1 MRILWVKGG
10 KLLPPNT
17 GGKLRT
23 LNILQHL
30 AARHEV
36 TLLSYYGGHQDKEY
50 ERAIVTELP
59 GTLVVYTA
67 APDVT
72 LAERILDYARRLPSR
87 APYAVTKFTDRRVQA
102 ILAKWLPEPHFDVA
116 VCDFLCTSLNFPR
129 QLATTTVLFQHNVET
144 VLWQRKVEHEAK
156 WIDRVIA
163 RIEYAKMRRYEPA
176 AVRRFHHV
184 IAVSEND
191 RQEMLPMVDGSRIT
205 VVPTGVDLRQF
216 QPTKNGTAPKP
227 LVVFTGS
234 MDWEANIDGV
244 EFFCQQVWPHV
255 LQAAPEARFRI
266 VGKDP
271 HPRVSRLACETVEV
285 TGTVPSVVEHLR
297 EAAVFVVPLRM
308 GGGTRLKIY
317 EAMAMGKAVVSTT
330 VGAEGLDVEHGK
342 DILLAD
348 DPMTFAESVVRFL
361 RDQETRHRFEAA
373 AAEKAGRYD
382 WSRVTERFVEV
393 LRQVA
398 ARGAKPSLQGESL
411 RTVTTG

>member
-10 KLLPPNT
+10 KLVPPNT

-23 LNILQHL
+23 LNILRHL
-30 AARHEV
+30 AAHHEV
-36 TLLSYYGGHQDKEY
+36 TLFSYYGGHRDEEY
-50 ERAIVTELP
+50 ERVIVAELP
-59 GTLVVYTA
+59 GAVVVYTA

-72 LAERILDYARRLPSR
+72 MAERVGDYVRRLPSR
-87 APYAVTKFTDRRVQA
+87 APYAVTKFTDRRVQQ
-102 ILAKWLPEPHFDVA
+102 ILARWLAERRFDVA
-116 VCDFLCTSLNFPR
+116 VCDFLCASLNFPR
-129 QLATTTVLFQHNVET
+129 HLATTTVLFQHNVET
-144 VLWQRKVEHEAK
+144 VLWQRKVKHEAK

-163 RIEYAKMRRYEPA
+163 RIEYAKMRRYEPE

-191 RQEMLPMVDGSRIT
+191 RQEMLPMVEASRIT

-216 QPTKNGTAPKP
+216 QPAKNGTAPKL

-255 LQAAPEARFRI
+255 LREMPQAHFRI

-271 HPRVSRLACETVEV
+271 HPRVTKLACETVEV

-297 EAAVFVVPLRM
+297 EAAVFVVPLRI

-348 DPMTFAESVVRFL
+348 DPTSFAESVVRFL
-361 RDQETRHRFEAA
+361 RDQETRQRFEAA
-373 AAEKAGRYD
+373 ATEKAGCYD

-398 ARGAKPSLQGESL
+398 ATAVEPGLQGESL

>member
-1 MRILWVKGG
+1 VRILWVKGG
-10 KLLPPNT
+10 KLVPPNT

-30 AARHEV
+30 AKRHEL
-36 TLLSYYGGHQDKEY
+36 TLLSYYGGHRDEKY
-50 ERAIVTELP
+50 ERAIVAELP
-59 GTLVVYTA
+59 GTVVVYTA

-72 LAERILDYARRLPSR
+72 MAERVFDYARRLPSR
-87 APYAVTKFTDRRVQA
+87 APYAVTKFTDRRVGE
-102 ILAKWLPEPHFDVA
+102 ILAKWFPERRFDVA
-116 VCDFLCTSLNFPR
+116 ICDFLCSSLNFPR
-129 QLATTTVLFQHNVET
+129 HLATPTVLFQHNVET
-144 VLWQRKVEHEAK
+144 VLWRRKVEHEAR

-163 RIEYAKMRRYEPA
+163 RIEFAKMRRYEPA

-216 QPTKNGTAPKP
+216 QPVKNNATPKP

-244 EFFCQQVWPHV
+244 EFFCQQVWPRV
-255 LQAAPEARFRI
+255 LRAVPEARFRI

-271 HPRVSRLACETVEV
+271 HPRVSKLACETVEV

-297 EAAVFVVPLRM
+297 EAAVFVVPLRI

-317 EAMAMGKAVVSTT
+317 EAMAMGKAAVSTT
-330 VGAEGLDVEHGK
+330 LGAEGLDVEHGK

-348 DPMTFAESVVRFL
+348 DPTSFAESVLKFL
-361 RDQETRHRFEAA
+361 RDQEMRQRFAA
-373 AAEKAGRYD
+373 AATEKASRYD
-382 WSRVTERFVEV
+382 WSRVTDRFVEV

-398 ARGAKPSLQGESL
+398 NTCAEPGAQAESL
-411 RTVTTG
+411 RTVASG